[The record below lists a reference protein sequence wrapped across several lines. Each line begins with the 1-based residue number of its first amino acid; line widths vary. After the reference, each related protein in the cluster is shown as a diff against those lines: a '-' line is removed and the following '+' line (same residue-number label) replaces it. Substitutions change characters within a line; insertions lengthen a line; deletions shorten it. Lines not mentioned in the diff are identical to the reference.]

1 MAVESAIGGTCA
13 AGSQPAAASSAPQAA
28 HAAARGGPSG
38 PGAGA
43 GTPAAAAAAA
53 AARAPGGVRE
63 GVREGIREG
72 IREGSL
78 EAPTRHPIDW
88 RNPEFYNEESLNA
101 ELERVFDICHG
112 CRRCVSLC
120 NAFPTLFD
128 LVDESETMEVDGV
141 NRSDYGKVVEQC
153 YLCDLCYMTKCPYV
167 PPHEWNVDF
176 PHLMLRAKAVNYR
189 DGKVKLRDRLITKTD
204 LVGRFA
210 SLPVIVNAV
219 NAANRSKPVRA
230 AMDAGAGIHRE
241 ANLPP
246 YDSKSIRRRL
256 RKLPSTG
263 VDVAADTPRRGGSG
277 PASGDTPGDGS
288 AGAAARPVAGER
300 TRGRVVLFGTCY
312 GNWNEPRIGED
323 LAAVFEH
330 NAVPVR
336 LAPSERCCAM
346 PRLELGDLESVEK
359 AKNENVPVLAKL
371 ADEGFDIVAPVP
383 SCVLMF
389 KQELPLMFP
398 EDERVAKVR
407 AAIYDPFEYLAQRHR
422 EGLLRTDFRHSLG
435 TVAYHAACHQRVQN
449 IGSKTRD
456 VLGLVPDTR
465 VSVIERCSG
474 HDGTYAVKR
483 ESYAHSMKIV
493 RPVVR
498 RVRDEEPD
506 HFGSDCPM
514 AGNHIAHGLGDGRS
528 ADHPLTLLRKAYG
541 I

>member
-1 MAVESAIGGTCA
+1 MVAESAIGGTSA

-28 HAAARGGPSG
+28 HAAARGGPPG

-43 GTPAAAAAAA
+43 GTPAVAAAA

-63 GVREGIREG
+63 GVREG
-72 IREGSL
+72 SL
-78 EAPTRHPIDW
+78 EAPIRHPIDW

-141 NRSDYGKVVEQC
+141 SRSDYGKVVEQC

-204 LVGRFA
+204 VVGRLA

-256 RKLPSTG
+256 RKLPST
-263 VDVAADTPRRGGSG
+263 DVAAAVAADAPGGGGSG
-277 PASGDTPGDGS
+277 PVSGDTPGGDRSG
-288 AGAAARPVAGER
+288 GTAARPVAGER

-330 NAVPVR
+330 NGIPVR
-336 LAPSERCCAM
+336 LAPSERCCGM

-398 EDERVAKVR
+398 EDERVAKVK
-407 AAIYDPFEYLAQRHR
+407 AAIHDPFEYLAQRHR